1 MKKLLLFVAMLLPMA
16 ACAEEVEI
24 DGIYYNIIADNQ
36 IAEVVYTYDCSGDII
51 IPASVTYEGIEYSV
65 TSIGEKAFY
74 HCSSITSITIPNSV
88 MSIGYAALAF
98 CSSLTSITIPNSVT
112 EIGTY
117 AFAHCWS
124 LTSIIIS
131 NSVTRIGEGLFRG
144 CINLSSI
151 TIPNSV
157 TSIGYAA
164 FSSCEKLS
172 SITIPNSVTTI
183 ESNAFQY
190 CQKVTDVY
198 CYAKYVP
205 YTESDAF
212 DPNFEYTTLHV
223 PENSVYLY
231 KKTKPWSGFGNI
243 LAIIPGDAN
252 GDGLVNVTD
261 IVSTVNFIM
270 EKPSQDFNEYAADL
284 NDDGVVNV
292 TDIVKM
298 VNIIMEVAAREMEE

>member
-1 MKKLLLFVAMLLPMA
+1 M
-16 ACAEEVEI
+16 
-24 DGIYYNIIADNQ
+24 
-36 IAEVVYTYDCSGDII
+36 
-51 IPASVTYEGIEYSV
+51 
-65 TSIGEKAFY
+65 
-74 HCSSITSITIPNSV
+74 
-88 MSIGYAALAF
+88 
-98 CSSLTSITIPNSVT
+98 
-112 EIGTY
+112 
-117 AFAHCWS
+117 
-124 LTSIIIS
+124 
-131 NSVTRIGEGLFRG
+131 
-144 CINLSSI
+144 
-151 TIPNSV
+151 
-157 TSIGYAA
+157 
-164 FSSCEKLS
+164 
-172 SITIPNSVTTI
+172 
-183 ESNAFQY
+183 
-190 CQKVTDVY
+190 Y

-298 VNIIMEVAAREMEE
+298 VNIIMEAAAREMEE